1 MKKLIFLLILI
12 ISTNTFAATS
22 IINPELS
29 NIINPELSN
38 IIAKY
43 ELCDAEKDHLGA
55 AAFLLAALNLTNS
68 NAQQEL
74 NEIKHPFVVPYA
86 LILHYRRLVQLG
98 EAGQTGSK
106 LYACEC
112 REVIDKFKKQAEGK
126 SWEVYNCVYEHL
138 LSHYFVNRNNK
149 MIRETLKEAVNYDP
163 RSRLAERYIDYIFY
177 VAGDPINKQAASQ
190 VEKIIKKHKNAGIG
204 LSPGIAL
211 KELVLWQKT
220 GHIAFR
226 KGLDYL
232 EHYYKATP
240 KELERAITI
249 TRDSIDPKKPE
260 QIKEYKNA
268 LITLAIKQPS
278 DKTRIK
284 LLGLILKEI
293 KEIKIYESSL

>member
-1 MKKLIFLLILI
+1 MKLKLVILI
-12 ISTNTFAATS
+12 IILFSA
-22 IINPELS
+22 INSQAMPDIRDAELS
-29 NIINPELSN
+29 G
-38 IIAKY
+38 IIAKS

-55 AAFLLAALNLTNS
+55 AKHLLIALNLTN
-68 NAQQEL
+68 NNVQQEL
-74 NEIKHPFVVPYA
+74 TEIKHPFVVPYA
-86 LILHYRRLVQLG
+86 LILHYKRLGRLS

-106 LYACEC
+106 SYACEA
-112 REVIDKFKKQAEGK
+112 RKVIDKFKKQAKGK
-126 SWEVYNCVYEHL
+126 SWEVYSRIYEQL
-138 LSHYFVNRNNK
+138 LNHYFINQNDK
-149 MIRETLKEAVNYDP
+149 MIRETLEEAVNYDP
-163 RSRLAERYIDYIFY
+163 RSSLTERYIDFIFY
-177 VAGDPINKQAASQ
+177 IAKDPINKQAASQ

-204 LSPGIAL
+204 LSEGIAL

-220 GHIAFR
+220 GHIAYR

-240 KELERAITI
+240 RELERAITI

-278 DKTRIK
+278 DKTRMK

-293 KEIKIYESSL
+293 KKMKIYESSL